1 MASKKELL
9 QGFHESVG
17 GEYDEGKLGHGPYLV
32 FPYKNWEIVLDYHTV
47 HAGNSNVTYTR
58 VRTAYKVH
66 MPLEMTVKKEGI
78 GFKIGKAFGAKDI
91 EIGDEIFDDAYVIK
105 GNDEFVISRLLNF
118 FEIKSRINFKSSF
131 MLKIKN
137 KSSMGLKCLEGE
149 SGIIFYKTGRLKHDI
164 EIINLIELFKFIL
177 DELVELNVALED
189 QPLTNIRKKKQS
201 L

>member
-1 MASKKELL
+1 MTSKKELL
-9 QGFHESVG
+9 QGFHENIG

-32 FPYKNWEIVLDYHTV
+32 FPYKNWAIVLDYHTV

-58 VRTAYKVH
+58 VRTAYKAYS
-66 MPLEMTVKKEGI
+66 PLEMTVKKEGI

-105 GNDEFVISRLLNF
+105 GSDEFVISRLLNF
-118 FEIKSRINFKSSF
+118 FEIKSRINFKTSF
-131 MLKIKN
+131 KLKITK
-137 KSSMGLKCLEGE
+137 KSTMGMKACDGE
-149 SGIIFYKTGRLKHDI
+149 SGIIFYKTGRLKHEI

-189 QPLTNIRKKKQS
+189 KPLTEIRKKK
-201 L
+201 